1 MKNQIRIMFNSIY
14 EEYDLINNL
23 ITFGLH
29 KNWKKQI
36 VDISK
41 SLNPKRILDVATGTA
56 DIAIALTKIKN
67 CEIIGMDLSSNM
79 LEIGKKK
86 IKELHLYKNVK
97 LELGDVE
104 NLEYND
110 NYFDVVT
117 VGYGVRNFENLKK
130 SLDEIYRVLKKNGT
144 LIILETSVPKNRA
157 IKLFYNFFT
166 KFYVKLIGFL
176 FSKDFNAYSY
186 LQKSASNFPH
196 GQDFIN
202 ILKNSKFTNI
212 SQDIKLFGAST
223 IYVATKQLV
232 HQ

>member
-1 MKNQIRIMFNSIY
+1 MKNQIKTMFNSIY

-36 VDISK
+36 VDISRP
-41 SLNPKRILDVATGTA
+41 LNPKRILDVATGTA

-79 LEIGKKK
+79 LDIGDKK
-86 IKELHLYKNVK
+86 IKDLGLQQSVK

-144 LIILETSVPKNRA
+144 LIILETSVPKNKI

-166 KFYVKLIGFL
+166 KFYVKLIGL
-176 FSKDFNAYSY
+176 LLSKNFEAYSY

-223 IYVATKQLV
+223 IYVANR
-232 HQ
+232 

>member
-1 MKNQIRIMFNSIY
+1 MKNQIKTMFNSIY
-14 EEYDLINNL
+14 QEYDLINNL

-36 VDISK
+36 VDISR

-79 LEIGKKK
+79 LDIGDKK
-86 IKELHLYKNVK
+86 IKDLGLQQRVI

-104 NLEYND
+104 NLKYND

-144 LIILETSVPKNRA
+144 LIILETSVPKNKI

-166 KFYVKLIGFL
+166 KFYVKLIGL
-176 FSKDFNAYSY
+176 LLSKNFEAYSY

-196 GQDFIN
+196 GHEFIN
-202 ILKNSKFTNI
+202 ILNKSKFTNI

-223 IYVATKQLV
+223 IYVANR
-232 HQ
+232 

>member
-14 EEYDLINNL
+14 EEYDLINNF

-41 SLNPKRILDVATGTA
+41 SLNPKRVLDVATGTA

-79 LEIGKKK
+79 LEIGQKK
-86 IKELHLYKNVK
+86 IKELHLHKNVK

-104 NLEYND
+104 NLKYDSNF
-110 NYFDVVT
+110 FDVVT
-117 VGYGVRNFENLKK
+117 IGYGVRNFENLKK
-130 SLDEIYRVLKKNGT
+130 SLDEIHRVLKENGT
-144 LIILETSVPKNRA
+144 LIILETSVPTNCI
-157 IKLFYNFFT
+157 IKIAYNIFT
-166 KFYVKLIGFL
+166 KIYVRLIGRV
-176 FSKDFNAYSY
+176 FSKNYKAYSY
-186 LQKSASNFPH
+186 LQQSAYNFPH
-196 GQDFIN
+196 GKEFIK
-202 ILKNSKFTNI
+202 ILKNSNFINP

-223 IYVATKQLV
+223 IYIVKK
-232 HQ
+232 

>member
-36 VDISK
+36 VDISR

-79 LEIGKKK
+79 LDIGDKK
-86 IKELHLYKNVK
+86 IKDLGLQQSVI

-104 NLEYND
+104 NLKYND

-144 LIILETSVPKNRA
+144 LIILETSVPKNKI

-166 KFYVKLIGFL
+166 KFYVKLIGL
-176 FSKDFNAYSY
+176 ILSKNFEAYSY

-196 GQDFIN
+196 GQEFIN

-223 IYVATKQLV
+223 IYVANR
-232 HQ
+232 

>member
-79 LEIGKKK
+79 LEIGQKK

-186 LQKSASNFPH
+186 LQKSASDFPH

-232 HQ
+232 H

>member
-79 LEIGKKK
+79 LEIGQKK
-86 IKELHLYKNVK
+86 INELHLYKNVK

-186 LQKSASNFPH
+186 LQKSASDFPH

-232 HQ
+232 H

>member
-1 MKNQIRIMFNSIY
+1 MKNQIKTMFNSIY
-14 EEYDLINNL
+14 QEYDLINNL

-36 VDISK
+36 VDISR

-79 LEIGKKK
+79 LDIGDKK
-86 IKELHLYKNVK
+86 IKDLGLQQSVI

-144 LIILETSVPKNRA
+144 LIILETSVPKNKI

-166 KFYVKLIGFL
+166 KFYVKLIGL
-176 FSKDFNAYSY
+176 LLSKNFEAYSY

-196 GQDFIN
+196 GHEFIN
-202 ILKNSKFTNI
+202 ILKNSKFRNI
-212 SQDIKLFGAST
+212 SHDIKLFGAST
-223 IYVATKQLV
+223 IYVANR
-232 HQ
+232 

>member
-1 MKNQIRIMFNSIY
+1 MKNQIKTMFNSIY
-14 EEYDLINNL
+14 QEYDLINNL

-36 VDISK
+36 VDISR

-79 LEIGKKK
+79 LDIGDKK
-86 IKELHLYKNVK
+86 IKDLGLQQSVI

-144 LIILETSVPKNRA
+144 LIILETSVPKNKI

-166 KFYVKLIGFL
+166 KFYVKLIGL
-176 FSKDFNAYSY
+176 LLSKNFEAYSY

-196 GQDFIN
+196 GHEFIN
-202 ILKNSKFTNI
+202 ILNKSKFTNI

-223 IYVATKQLV
+223 IYVANR
-232 HQ
+232 

>member
-79 LEIGKKK
+79 LEIGQKK

-223 IYVATKQLV
+223 IYVATKQL
-232 HQ
+232 

>member
-1 MKNQIRIMFNSIY
+1 MIY
-14 EEYDLINNL
+14 
-23 ITFGLH
+23 
-29 KNWKKQI
+29 KKDPQ
-36 VDISK
+36 
-41 SLNPKRILDVATGTA
+41 
-56 DIAIALTKIKN
+56 AIAPYLKDASNYLEGRADKI
-67 CEIIGMDLSSNM
+67 IIPESVDELVNFLEVNDLPITISGAGTGMTASRIPESGSILS
-79 LEIGKKK
+79 LEKFQ
-86 IKELHLYKNVK
+86 
-97 LELGDVE
+97 ELGDVE

-144 LIILETSVPKNRA
+144 LVILETSVPKNKI

-166 KFYVKLIGFL
+166 KFYVKLIGL
-176 FSKDFNAYSY
+176 LLSKNFEAYSY

-196 GQDFIN
+196 GREFIN

-223 IYVATKQLV
+223 IYVANK
-232 HQ
+232 

>member
-1 MKNQIRIMFNSIY
+1 MFNSIY
-14 EEYDLINNL
+14 QEYDLINNL

-29 KNWKKQI
+29 KNWKKQV

-79 LEIGKKK
+79 LDIGNKK
-86 IKELHLYKNVK
+86 IKELGLQQSIT

-104 NLEYND
+104 NLDYND

-144 LIILETSVPKNRA
+144 LIILETSVPKNKI

-166 KFYVKLIGFL
+166 KFYVKLIGL
-176 FSKDFNAYSY
+176 LLSKNFEAYSY

-196 GQDFIN
+196 GHEFIN
-202 ILKNSKFTNI
+202 ILNKSKFTNI

-223 IYVATKQLV
+223 IYVANR
-232 HQ
+232 

>member
-14 EEYDLINNL
+14 EEYDLINNF

-41 SLNPKRILDVATGTA
+41 SLNPKRVLDVATGTA

-79 LEIGKKK
+79 LEIGQKK
-86 IKELHLYKNVK
+86 IKELHLHKNVK

-104 NLEYND
+104 NLKYDSNF
-110 NYFDVVT
+110 FDVVT
-117 VGYGVRNFENLKK
+117 IGYGVRNFENLKK
-130 SLDEIYRVLKKNGT
+130 SLDEIHRVLKENGT
-144 LIILETSVPKNRA
+144 LIILETSVPTNCI
-157 IKLFYNFFT
+157 IKIAYNIFT
-166 KFYVKLIGFL
+166 KIYVRLIGRV
-176 FSKDFNAYSY
+176 FSKNYKAYSY
-186 LQKSASNFPH
+186 LQQSASNFPH
-196 GQDFIN
+196 GKEFIK
-202 ILKNSKFTNI
+202 ILKNSNFINP

-223 IYVATKQLV
+223 IYIVKK
-232 HQ
+232 

>member
-1 MKNQIRIMFNSIY
+1 MKNQIKTMFNSIY
-14 EEYDLINNL
+14 REYDLINNF

-29 KNWKKQI
+29 KNWKKE
-36 VDISK
+36 VVEISK

-56 DIAIALTKIKN
+56 DIAIALTEIKN

-79 LEIGKKK
+79 LDIGDKK
-86 IKELHLYKNVK
+86 IKELGLQQSII

-104 NLEYND
+104 NLDYND

-144 LIILETSVPKNRA
+144 LIILETSVPKNKI

-166 KFYVKLIGFL
+166 KFYVKLIGL
-176 FSKDFNAYSY
+176 LLSKNFEAYSY

-196 GQDFIN
+196 GYEFIN
-202 ILKNSKFTNI
+202 ILKNSKFINI

-223 IYVATKQLV
+223 IYVANR
-232 HQ
+232 

>member
-1 MKNQIRIMFNSIY
+1 MKNQIKTMFNSIY
-14 EEYDLINNL
+14 QEYDFINNL

-29 KNWKKQI
+29 KNWKNQI

-79 LEIGKKK
+79 LDIGDKK
-86 IKELHLYKNVK
+86 IKELDLEKSIK
-97 LELGDVE
+97 LEPGDVE
-104 NLEYND
+104 NLKYDD
-110 NYFDVVT
+110 NYFDVIT

-144 LIILETSVPKNRA
+144 LIILETSVPKNKI

-166 KFYVKLIGFL
+166 KFYVKLIGLL
-176 FSKDFNAYSY
+176 FSKNFEAYSY

-196 GQDFIN
+196 GNEFTN
-202 ILKNSKFTNI
+202 ILKNSKFTSV

-223 IYVATKQLV
+223 IYTANK
-232 HQ
+232 

>member
-36 VDISK
+36 VDISR

-79 LEIGKKK
+79 LDIGDKK
-86 IKELHLYKNVK
+86 IKDLGLQQSVI

-104 NLEYND
+104 NLKYND

-144 LIILETSVPKNRA
+144 LIILETSVPKNKI

-166 KFYVKLIGFL
+166 KFYVKLIGL
-176 FSKDFNAYSY
+176 LLSKNFEAYSY

-196 GQDFIN
+196 GHEFIN
-202 ILKNSKFTNI
+202 ILKKTQNLQTYHRI
-212 SQDIKLFGAST
+212 
-223 IYVATKQLV
+223 
-232 HQ
+232 

>member
-1 MKNQIRIMFNSIY
+1 MKKQIEKMFNSIY
-14 EEYDLINNL
+14 EEYDLINNF
-23 ITFGLH
+23 ITFGQH

-41 SLNPKRILDVATGTA
+41 SLNPKRVLDVATGTA

-79 LEIGKKK
+79 LEIGQKK
-86 IKELHLYKNVK
+86 IKELHLHKNVK

-144 LIILETSVPKNRA
+144 LVILETSVPKNKI

-166 KFYVKLIGFL
+166 KFYVKLIGL
-176 FSKDFNAYSY
+176 LLSKNFEAYSY
-186 LQKSASNFPH
+186 LQKSASKFPH
-196 GQDFIN
+196 GREFIN

-223 IYVATKQLV
+223 IYVANK
-232 HQ
+232 

>member
-14 EEYDLINNL
+14 EEYDLINNF

-41 SLNPKRILDVATGTA
+41 SLNPKRVLDVATGTA

-79 LEIGKKK
+79 LEIGQKK
-86 IKELHLYKNVK
+86 IKDLGLQQSVI

-104 NLEYND
+104 NLKYND

-144 LIILETSVPKNRA
+144 LVILETSVPKNKI

-166 KFYVKLIGFL
+166 KFYVKLIGL
-176 FSKDFNAYSY
+176 LLSKNFEAYSY

-196 GQDFIN
+196 GREFIN
-202 ILKNSKFTNI
+202 ILKYSKFANI
-212 SQDIKLFGAST
+212 SYDIKLFGAST
-223 IYVATKQLV
+223 IYVANK
-232 HQ
+232 

>member
-1 MKNQIRIMFNSIY
+1 MKNQIKTMFNSIY
-14 EEYDLINNL
+14 QEYDLINNF

-36 VDISK
+36 VDISR

-79 LEIGKKK
+79 LDIGDKK
-86 IKELHLYKNVK
+86 IKDLGLQQRVI

-104 NLEYND
+104 NLKYND

-144 LIILETSVPKNRA
+144 LIILETSVPKNKI

-166 KFYVKLIGFL
+166 KFYVKLIGL
-176 FSKDFNAYSY
+176 LLSKNFEAYSY

-196 GQDFIN
+196 GHEFIN
-202 ILKNSKFTNI
+202 ILNKSKFTNI

-223 IYVATKQLV
+223 IYVANR
-232 HQ
+232 

>member
-79 LEIGKKK
+79 LEIGEKK

-232 HQ
+232 H